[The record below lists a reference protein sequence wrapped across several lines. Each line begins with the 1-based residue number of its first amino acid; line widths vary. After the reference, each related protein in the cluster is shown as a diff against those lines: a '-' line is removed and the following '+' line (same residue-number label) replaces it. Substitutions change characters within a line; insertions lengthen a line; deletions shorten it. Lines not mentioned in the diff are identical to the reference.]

1 MKAVGEVM
9 AIGRTFEES
18 LGKALRSLENGRSG
32 LGRDGHDEF
41 DETHFKSLVSTPTE
55 HRIYYMAEA
64 LRRGMSAE
72 ELASLSLVDPWFIDR
87 LAGMVEVEGMF
98 DGRELSDIDARLMR
112 LGKRYG
118 LSDVQI
124 AQLTG
129 STEGQVRA
137 RRKELGVIGVFKTVD
152 TCAGEFASQ
161 TSYYYKTYEDEN
173 EVRPCDRPKAMI
185 IGAGPNRIGQGI
197 EFDYC
202 CVQASYALSAM
213 GYETIMVN
221 CNPETVSTDYDTS
234 DRLYFEPITY
244 EDVMDIIDAEAPD
257 GVVVT
262 LGGQTPLKL
271 AQALADEGV
280 HIMGTQPAAIDL
292 AEDRDRFSALL
303 DELGIPYPVA
313 GVAESLDDALAVAE
327 RIGYPLLVR
336 PSYVLGGRGMVIAYD
351 EQYLERYMARAARV
365 TPDHPVYLDAFLES
379 ATECDVDALCDGEE
393 VYIGAILEHIEEA
406 GIHSGDS
413 ACCTPPF
420 SFSDAVLET
429 LVDYTTKLA
438 LAVQTK
444 GLVNIQ
450 FAVKDGK
457 VYVIEVNPRA
467 SRTVP
472 FVSKATGVSLAQY
485 AARIMAGEKI
495 ASFNLPA
502 RHEDMGYYACK
513 EAVMPFG
520 RFPGAETMLGP
531 EMKSTGEV
539 MGIARDFP
547 SAYAKTQL
555 AIDYSLP
562 KNGKVFISVCDR
574 EKRNIV
580 PIAHAL
586 QDLGFSIV
594 STGGTGRLLRA
605 NGLDVEITRKMQEAR
620 PNIGDM
626 IANGE
631 ISLLVNIPFGQETR
645 GDSYHLRSAAV
656 RHGICYVT
664 TLAGANALAQ
674 AISAVR
680 DGRLSPVALQ
690 DL

>member
-1 MKAVGEVM
+1 M
-9 AIGRTFEES
+9 
-18 LGKALRSLENGRSG
+18 
-32 LGRDGHDEF
+32 
-41 DETHFKSLVSTPTE
+41 
-55 HRIYYMAEA
+55 
-64 LRRGMSAE
+64 
-72 ELASLSLVDPWFIDR
+72 
-87 LAGMVEVEGMF
+87 
-98 DGRELSDIDARLMR
+98 
-112 LGKRYG
+112 
-118 LSDVQI
+118 
-124 AQLTG
+124 
-129 STEGQVRA
+129 
-137 RRKELGVIGVFKTVD
+137 
-152 TCAGEFASQ
+152 
-161 TSYYYKTYEDEN
+161 
-173 EVRPCDRPKAMI
+173 
-185 IGAGPNRIGQGI
+185 
-197 EFDYC
+197 
-202 CVQASYALSAM
+202 
-213 GYETIMVN
+213 
-221 CNPETVSTDYDTS
+221 
-234 DRLYFEPITY
+234 
-244 EDVMDIIDAEAPD
+244 
-257 GVVVT
+257 T

-271 AQALADEGV
+271 AAALADEGV
-280 HIMGTQPAAIDL
+280 HIMGTQPSAIDL

-313 GVAESLDDALAVAE
+313 GVAESLDEARAVAA

-351 EQYLERYMARAARV
+351 EQYLERYMAQAARV
-365 TPDHPVYLDAFLES
+365 PPDHPVYLDSFLES
-379 ATECDVDALCDGEE
+379 ATECDVDALCDGED

-420 SFSDAVLET
+420 SFSDAVLAT
-429 LVDYTTKLA
+429 LVDYTRKLA
-438 LAVQTK
+438 LAVQTR

-472 FVSKATGVSLAQY
+472 FVSKATGVPLAQY
-485 AARIMAGEKI
+485 AVRIIAGERI
-495 ASFNLPA
+495 ADFGLPV

-562 KNGKVFISVCDR
+562 TSGKVFISVCDR